1 MKIKLLLL
9 FTLCLLTFSS
19 LYAQDAAQEKADKEL
34 YRSAE
39 EILKRVD
46 KAIKNGDLI
55 EAEKLYNQSLKTYP
69 ITNGAYNLAF
79 KKMEIGDIRGANK
92 LLDNLITILINY
104 PQVLIEHDT
113 NIGPMVKLSY
123 RPSTEYIEGI
133 RSFKANTNFSRGDIR
148 VAQSEYMKLIKNGF
162 KGSMNLDSEKALYVQ
177 TLQSCYFTDDVE
189 GLKILKEACEK
200 AKFDRGIFETKIYA
214 LLVEKKYDEVIG
226 LLTNTLNSGGENF
239 MLSKGLAKTLLPL
252 AYYGKGDTEN
262 LAKSIEDIGRIQSV
276 ENISYY
282 KSLLALSR
290 KQYEIA
296 IPLLTE
302 AMKPLTVLWAKYPR
316 PGKFRHY
323 TKRAEAYVGLN
334 DFANAKKDY
343 EAALIFNPDYQPA
356 LEGLAKLEGNQVTI
370 RRTDKTGPEIKILEP
385 TNTRGLKIV
394 AAGKDVMIKGMAPDP
409 SGLKSVTINGLSV
422 YVKEVGDFWGT
433 VPLAEGVNKFEI
445 AATDLAGNT
454 TKQVFEIEKAS
465 ATVAATPIAV
475 TEKQGKN
482 YAVFIA
488 SQNYD
493 DATIPSLENPIA
505 DAIKL
510 KLILKNNYNF
520 IDENIYTLFNPQRTD
535 FKKKFL
541 ELKEA
546 LQPEDNLV
554 IFYAGH
560 GIWVDKEKKGYW
572 LLTDALRND
581 INTWVPNK
589 EVLDMIAELPAR
601 HTLLITDACFS
612 GSVFKSRGL
621 GADAPA
627 AMKEMDSKITRVA
640 ITSGNDTEV
649 PDVSIFMKYLV
660 KALSENK
667 EKYLTAQK
675 MFINQIIEAVMT
687 ESKTEPRYGTLE
699 LAGHVGGD
707 FIFSKK

>member
-1 MKIKLLLL
+1 MKIKLLFL
-9 FTLCLLTFSS
+9 FTFCLSIS
-19 LYAQDAAQEKADKEL
+19 LSIHAQDENQKNADKEL
-34 YRSAE
+34 YKSAE
-39 EILKRVD
+39 ELLKRVD
-46 KAIKNGDLI
+46 KALKSGDLN

-69 ITNGAYNLAF
+69 ITYGAYNLAL
-79 KKMEIGDIRGANK
+79 KKMEIGDVRGANK
-92 LLDNLITILINY
+92 LLDNLISSLINH
-104 PQVLIEHDT
+104 PQVLIEHTT
-113 NIGPMVKLSY
+113 NIGGLIKLSY
-123 RPSTEYIEGI
+123 RASAEYIENV
-133 RSFKANTNFSRGDIR
+133 RSFKASTNFSRGDIR
-148 VAQSEYMKLIKNGF
+148 VAHSEYMKLIKNGF
-162 KGSMNLDSEKALYVQ
+162 KGSMNLDSEKGLYVQ

-189 GLKILKEACEK
+189 GLKILKEVCEK
-200 AKFDRGIFETKIYA
+200 AKFDRGIFETKIYV

-316 PGKFRHY
+316 PGKFRYY
-323 TKRAEAYVGLN
+323 TKRAEAYVGIK
-334 DFANAKKDY
+334 DFVNARKDY
-343 EAALIFNPDYQPA
+343 EAALVYNPNYEPA
-356 LEGLAKLEGNQVTI
+356 LDGLAKLESNQIVEI
-370 RRTDKTGPEIKILEP
+370 RKDKTGPEIKILEP

-394 AAGKDVMIKGMAPDP
+394 AAGKDVMIKGMASDP
-409 SGLKSVTINGLSV
+409 SGLKSVTINGLSI
-422 YVKEVGDFWGT
+422 YVKEAGDFWGT
-433 VPLAEGVNKFEI
+433 VALVDGVNKFEI
-445 AATDLAGNT
+445 IAADLAGNL
-454 TKQVFEIEKAS
+454 TKQTFEIEKAS
-465 ATVAATPIAV
+465 ATVAVTPVAV

-488 SQNYD
+488 SQSYD
-493 DATIPSLENPIA
+493 DSTIPSLENPIA

-510 KLILKNNYNF
+510 KIILKNNYNF
-520 IDENIYTLFNPQRTD
+520 IEENIFNLFNPQRID

-541 ELKEA
+541 ELREA

-581 INTWVPNK
+581 VNTWVPNK

-612 GSVFKSRGL
+612 GSVFKSRSI
-621 GADAPA
+621 GADAP
-627 AMKEMDSKITRVA
+627 
-640 ITSGNDTEV
+640 
-649 PDVSIFMKYLV
+649 
-660 KALSENK
+660 
-667 EKYLTAQK
+667 
-675 MFINQIIEAVMT
+675 
-687 ESKTEPRYGTLE
+687 
-699 LAGHVGGD
+699 
-707 FIFSKK
+707 